1 MFIMQKQQYPWQII
15 LLLGLLCV
23 LAACNNATSNH
34 TQTDLT
40 GTATPAIAITTPPPT
55 LTNTISF
62 TTTGQVSGSHTIISQ
77 VHTSKLRHGHK
88 EFTIEVANAGQSV
101 IMAFY
106 GYEGPRTYT
115 LEGHSNGGDVRIDFG
130 KNASAWDLPMTPGIA
145 CTVNIES
152 DLPTPYTG
160 LDRMKGSFTCPHL
173 ASINPAAQQRSIT
186 VSEGHF
192 DLFIIVES

>member
-1 MFIMQKQQYPWQII
+1 MQKQQP
-15 LLLGLLCV
+15 LPALLPLLGLLCM
-23 LAACNNATSNH
+23 LTACGGTTSNQ

-40 GTATPAIAITTPPPT
+40 STATPASTTPSPT

-62 TTTGQVSGSHTIISQ
+62 TTSGQVNGSHTITSQ

-115 LEGHSNGGDVRIDFG
+115 LEGHRNGGDVRIDFG

-145 CTVNIES
+145 CTVDIES
-152 DLPTPYTG
+152 DQPTPYTG
-160 LDRMKGSFTCPHL
+160 LDRMKGSFTCPRL
-173 ASINPAAQQRSIT
+173 NSINPAAQHRSIA
-186 VSEGHF
+186 VSDGHF

>member
-1 MFIMQKQQYPWQII
+1 MRKQQHPWQTL
-15 LLLGLLCV
+15 LLLGLLCT
-23 LAACNNATSNH
+23 LAACG
-34 TQTDLT
+34 
-40 GTATPAIAITTPPPT
+40 GTASNQAQIDLASTPAVTTPPPT

-62 TTTGQVSGSHTIISQ
+62 TTTGQVSGSHTITSQ

-115 LEGHSNGGDVRIDFG
+115 LEGHNNGGDVRIDFG

-145 CTVNIES
+145 CTVDIES
-152 DLPTPYTG
+152 DQPTAYTG
-160 LDRMKGSFTCPHL
+160 LDRMKGSFTCPRL
-173 ASINPAAQQRSIT
+173 ISINPAAQHHSIT

>member
-1 MFIMQKQQYPWQII
+1 MRKQQPLQT
-15 LLLGLLCV
+15 LLLLALLCA
-23 LAACNNATSNH
+23 LAACGDATGNQA
-34 TQTDLT
+34 QTDL
-40 GTATPAIAITTPPPT
+40 ASTPATSISTPPPT

-62 TTTGQVSGSHTIISQ
+62 TTTGQVSGSHTITSQ

-115 LEGHSNGGDVRIDFG
+115 LEGHNNGGDVRIDFG

-160 LDRMKGSFTCPHL
+160 LDRMKGSFTCPRL
-173 ASINPAAQQRSIT
+173 ISINPAAQHRSIT

>member
-1 MFIMQKQQYPWQII
+1 MRKQQPLQM
-15 LLLGLLCV
+15 LLLLPSLLCA
-23 LAACNNATSNH
+23 LAACGGVTDNQA
-34 TQTDLT
+34 QTNLT
-40 GTATPAIAITTPPPT
+40 GAATPVTTISTPPPT
-55 LTNTISF
+55 LTNTIRF
-62 TTTGQVSGSHTIISQ
+62 TTTGQVNGSHTITSQ

-115 LEGHSNGGDVRIDFG
+115 LEGHNNGGDVRIDFG

-145 CTVNIES
+145 CTVDIES

-173 ASINPAAQQRSIT
+173 LSINPAAQHRSIT